1 MGGIRER
8 TDESGLV
15 ASTTKGSATN
25 RSAGALILLVPGDP
39 ETQTGGYIYD
49 RRIVYGLGRL
59 GWHVDV
65 HSLDASFPQP
75 TAPALEHARDVL
87 AGIPDGRIVVIDS
100 LALGG
105 LSRLLEAEAERLC
118 LVALI
123 HHPVALETGLDA
135 ETAQI
140 FRTSER
146 ASLTCVRR
154 VVVTSPWTSRKL
166 GEYGV
171 ATDRIRVVSPG
182 VDTVSGPERQ
192 KARSHTPTRDEA
204 GETSL
209 NLLCVAA
216 LTPRKGHDVLFD
228 ALAELGDRPWHLY
241 CAGSLTRDPGTADG
255 LRRQI
260 DRLGLGS
267 RISLLGEVDRAE
279 LERQYA
285 RCDLF
290 VLASH
295 LEGYGMALAE
305 AVAGGI
311 PVVSTL
317 AGAIPETVPANAS
330 VLVPPGDDRALAKA
344 LAKLM
349 DDPDARRR
357 LASNALAA
365 RRALPTW
372 NQASKQFAAALED
385 LVSSEL

>member
-1 MGGIRER
+1 M
-8 TDESGLV
+8 SNPKK
-15 ASTTKGSATN
+15 ASATN
-25 RSAGALILLVPGDP
+25 RPAGALILLVPGDP

-59 GWHVDV
+59 GWHVDMY
-65 HSLDASFPQP
+65 SLDASFPQP
-75 TAPALEHARDVL
+75 TAPALDHARGVL
-87 AGIPDGRIVVIDS
+87 AGIPDGQIVVIDS

-105 LSRLLEAEAERLC
+105 LSGLLEAEAERLC

-123 HHPVALETGLDA
+123 HHPVALETGLDG
-135 ETAQI
+135 ETARV
-140 FRTSER
+140 FLASER
-146 ASLTCVRR
+146 ASLTFVRR

-171 ATDRIRVVSPG
+171 AADRIRVVSPG
-182 VDTVSGPERQ
+182 VDAMPGGPERQ
-192 KARSHTPTRDEA
+192 KARPDIPNRDAA

-209 NLLCVAA
+209 NLLCVAT

-228 ALAELGDRPWHLY
+228 ALAQLGDRPWHLY
-241 CAGSLTRDPGTADG
+241 CAGSLTRDPSTADG

-260 DRLGLGS
+260 DRLGLGP
-267 RISLLGEVDRAE
+267 RISLLGEVDRGE

-285 RCDLF
+285 RCDVF

-305 AVAGGI
+305 AIARGI

-317 AGAIPETVPANAS
+317 AGAIPETVPANAG
-330 VLVPPGDDRALAKA
+330 VLVPPGDYRALAQA

-349 DDPDARRR
+349 DDPDTRRR

-365 RRALPTW
+365 RKLLPTW
-372 NQASKQFAAALED
+372 SQASRQFGAALED
-385 LVSSEL
+385 LVSSES

>member
-1 MGGIRER
+1 M
-8 TDESGLV
+8 SP
-15 ASTTKGSATN
+15 TTGSATN
-25 RSAGALILLVPGDP
+25 RPAGTLILLVPGDL

-59 GWHVDV
+59 GWHVEV

-75 TAPALEHARDVL
+75 TAPALGQARSLL
-87 AGIPDGRIVVIDS
+87 AGIRDGRIVVIDS

-105 LSRLLEAEAERLC
+105 LSGLLEAEAERLC

-123 HHPVALETGLDA
+123 HHPVDLETGLDA
-135 ETAQI
+135 GTARN
-140 FRTSER
+140 FRVSERTS
-146 ASLTCVRR
+146 LTFVRR
-154 VVVTSPWTSRKL
+154 VVVTSQWTSRKL
-166 GEYGV
+166 DEYGV
-171 ATDRIRVVSPG
+171 GPDRIRVVTPG
-182 VDTVSGPERQ
+182 VDAVSGRPERQ
-192 KARSHTPTRDEA
+192 EARTYPPNRDEA

-209 NLLCVAA
+209 NLLCVAT

-228 ALAELGDRPWHLY
+228 ALALLGERPWHLH
-241 CAGSLTRDPGTADG
+241 CVGSLTRDPGTADR

-260 DRLGLGS
+260 DRLGLGP

-305 AVAGGI
+305 ALARGI

-330 VLVPPGDDRALAKA
+330 VLVSPADDRALAEA

-349 DDPDARRR
+349 DDPAARQQ

-365 RRALPTW
+365 RKMLPTW
-372 NQASKQFAAALED
+372 SQASRQFAAALED
-385 LVSSEL
+385 LVSSES

>member
-1 MGGIRER
+1 MF
-8 TDESGLV
+8 SP
-15 ASTTKGSATN
+15 TKGSRTN
-25 RSAGALILLVPGDP
+25 RPAGALILLVPGDP

-59 GWHVDV
+59 GWHVEV

-75 TAPALEHARDVL
+75 TAPALGHARGVL

-105 LSRLLEAEAERLC
+105 LSRLLEAEAARLR

-135 ETAQI
+135 ETARI
-140 FRTSER
+140 FRASER
-146 ASLTCVRR
+146 ASLTFVRR
-154 VVVTSPWTSRKL
+154 VVVTSQWTSRKL

-182 VDTVSGPERQ
+182 VDAVSGGPERQ
-192 KARSHTPTRDEA
+192 KARTPTANRDEA

-209 NLLCVAA
+209 KLLSVAT

-228 ALAELGDRPWHLY
+228 ALARLGERSWHLY

-260 DRLGLGS
+260 DRLGLGP

-305 AVAGGI
+305 AVACGM

-330 VLVPPGDDRALAKA
+330 MLVPPGDDRALAAA

-365 RRALPTW
+365 GRLLPTW
-372 NQASKQFAAALED
+372 SQASRKFAAALED
-385 LVSSEL
+385 LGSNES